1 MTPPTSQR
9 LTRRRRRRQAPRLV
23 LRAGA
28 FTLLGVA
35 VSVFCSGLSG
45 LGVTAASGPGFSP
58 TGSALPAAYV
68 GQLGEARSEEERAA
82 NPQRQ
87 TGQTGQ
93 PAEPGTPG
101 SASTSSPSTSGR
113 VDGVPCQVVRAPRS
127 LGLSSFYE
135 QVCVVQGLP
144 VVSSSQVEGAA
155 LVEAAVIVQG
165 MLQARPDLARKM
177 AERRFRLGVI
187 GVGELAVELPEYRDL
202 PTSYPNT
209 DWEAARAY
217 GATVGRPLAAAPEE
231 NLLCTAKDTY
241 PGQSVLTHELGHS
254 VLDMAVVPDDPGF
267 DNRVRAAFRAA
278 SQLDVYQNTYAM
290 TNADEYWAEGVQDFF
305 DSSRA
310 AYGPNG
316 GGDGYDSPIY
326 SRATL
331 RTFDPTLYGLIAEV
345 FTEIDW
351 RPTCPTG

>member
-9 LTRRRRRRQAPRLV
+9 LTRRRRHRRGRQAPRLV

-35 VSVFCSGLSG
+35 VSVFCSGLSGLSG

-101 SASTSSPSTSGR
+101 SASTSSPSTRGR

-155 LVEAAVIVQG
+155 LVEAAVIVRG

-278 SQLDVYQNTYAM
+278 SQLHVYQNTYAM
-290 TNADEYWAEGVQDFF
+290 TNVDEYWACSIPV
-305 DSSRA
+305 A
-310 AYGPNG
+310 ASAGAPMT
-316 GGDGYDSPIY
+316 SP
-326 SRATL
+326 A
-331 RTFDPTLYGLIAEV
+331 A
-345 FTEIDW
+345 
-351 RPTCPTG
+351 

>member
-1 MTPPTSQR
+1 M
-9 LTRRRRRRQAPRLV
+9 
-23 LRAGA
+23 
-28 FTLLGVA
+28 
-35 VSVFCSGLSG
+35 
-45 LGVTAASGPGFSP
+45 GVTAASGPGVNP
-58 TGSALPAAYV
+58 TGSALPAAYG
-68 GQLGEARSEEERAA
+68 GQSGDGYGEAERAA
-82 NPQRQ
+82 DSQGVAQRQ
-87 TGQTGQ
+87 TGQIGQ
-93 PAEPGTPG
+93 AAAPG
-101 SASTSSPSTSGR
+101 SAASSTSTNADANANGGAR
-113 VDGVPCQVVRAPRS
+113 DRADGVPCQVVRAPRS

-135 QVCVVQGLP
+135 QVCVVSGLP
-144 VVSSSQVEGAA
+144 VVASSQVKSAA
-155 LVEAAVIVQG
+155 LMEAAVIVQG
-165 MLQARPDLARKM
+165 MLQARPDLAARM
-177 AERRFRLGVI
+177 AERHFRLGVI
-187 GVGELAVELPEYRDL
+187 GVRELAVELPEYRDL

-217 GATVGRPLAAAPEE
+217 GATVGRPLAATPEE

-278 SQLDVYQNTYAM
+278 SHLDVYQNTYAM
-290 TNADEYWAEGVQDFF
+290 TNVDEYWAEGVQDFF

-331 RTFDPTLYGLIAEV
+331 RTFDPGLHALIAEV
-345 FTEIDW
+345 FTEVDW
-351 RPTCPTG
+351 RPACPTG